1 MRKPHTVSYF
11 AALALS
17 ISALIFSTQSLA
29 RSLEMWSASLMF
41 LALAS
46 SLILI
51 IRPLYARRGSR
62 RSGLPS
68 RYERVKDPWRALDKG
83 EDPTVDHA

>member
-1 MRKPHTVSYF
+1 
-11 AALALS
+11 
-17 ISALIFSTQSLA
+17 
-29 RSLEMWSASLMF
+29 MF

-83 EDPTVDHA
+83 EDPTVDRA